1 MSCIKY
7 IIFAKQYKTKMIRQS
22 DLTTIINV
30 QKKHLS
36 SGRNDIGRNLLNEL
50 PANLDNH
57 ALIIS
62 GIRRCGKS
70 TLLGQLIKSM
80 HEDFLFINF
89 DTPLLYG
96 FEMADFTML
105 DQIIAKKGCNRL
117 FFDEIQVVKGWEL
130 YIRQKLDERFKV
142 IVTGSNA
149 SLLSQELGTKLTG
162 RHITKILYPF
172 SFQEFNRFLQLK
184 SDTQALLKYL
194 DKGGFPDYVKTNNP
208 EILTSLFEDILF
220 RDIAVRF
227 GVRDI
232 QSLKR
237 LLLYLVANVG
247 NMVTAN
253 KLTHVLE
260 IKSTATILE
269 YFSYF
274 EQTYLLSLMP
284 KFSYSYKV
292 QSVNPRK
299 IFIMDNGLIGAVTP
313 SYSKDLGRKLE
324 NAVYWKLRQL
334 NKTAFYF
341 NETGFECDF
350 VVTRNNEVEELI
362 QVCYDLNHDTSIREE
377 RGLLEAMKYFNKDVG
392 TIITI
397 NQRDEIL
404 TNGKTIRVIPAF
416 EFL

>member
-1 MSCIKY
+1 M
-7 IIFAKQYKTKMIRQS
+7 
-22 DLTTIINV
+22 LT
-30 QKKHLS
+30 
-36 SGRNDIGRNLLNEL
+36 EL
-50 PANLDNH
+50 PTNLANH
-57 ALIIS
+57 ALIIA

-70 TLLGQLIKSM
+70 TLLGQLIKNKT
-80 HEDFLFINF
+80 EGYLFINF

-96 FEMADFTML
+96 FEMADFKVL
-105 DQIIAKKGCNRL
+105 DELIAKNNCKRL

-130 YIRQKLDERFKV
+130 YIRQKLDEGFKV

-149 SLLSQELGTKLTG
+149 TLLSQELGTKLTG

-172 SFQEFNRFLQLK
+172 SFQEFNRFLKLNP
-184 SDTQALLKYL
+184 DEAALLKYL
-194 DKGGFPDYVKTNNP
+194 DKGGFPDYVKTNNQD
-208 EILTSLFEDILF
+208 ILTSLFEDILF

-247 NMVTAN
+247 NLVTAN
-253 KLTHVLE
+253 KLTQVLG
-260 IKSTATILE
+260 IRSTATILE

-284 KFSYSYKV
+284 KFSYSYRA

-299 IFIMDNGLIGAVTP
+299 IYVLDNGLIGAVTP
-313 SYSKDLGRKLE
+313 SYSKDSGRKLE
-324 NAVYWKLRQL
+324 NAVYWKLRQK
-334 NKTAFYF
+334 NKTVNYF

-350 VVTRNNEVEELI
+350 VVTQNNEVEELI
-362 QVCYDLNHDTSIREE
+362 QVCYDLNHDNSVREE
-377 RGLLEAMKYFNKDVG
+377 RGLLEAMKFFNKESG
-392 TIITI
+392 TIVTM
-397 NQRDEIL
+397 NQRDKIL
-404 TNGKTIRVIPAF
+404 VDGKTIHVIPAF

>member
-1 MSCIKY
+1 M
-7 IIFAKQYKTKMIRQS
+7 
-22 DLTTIINV
+22 LT
-30 QKKHLS
+30 
-36 SGRNDIGRNLLNEL
+36 EL
-50 PANLDNH
+50 PTNLANH
-57 ALIIS
+57 ALIIA

-70 TLLGQLIKSM
+70 TLLGQLIKNKT
-80 HEDFLFINF
+80 EGYLFINF

-96 FEMADFTML
+96 FEMADFKVL
-105 DQIIAKKGCNRL
+105 DELIAKNNCKRL

-130 YIRQKLDERFKV
+130 YIRQKLDEGFKV

-149 SLLSQELGTKLTG
+149 TLLSQELGTKLTG

-172 SFQEFNRFLQLK
+172 SFQEFNRFLKLNP
-184 SDTQALLKYL
+184 DEAALLKYL
-194 DKGGFPDYVKTNNP
+194 DKGGFPDYVKTNNQD
-208 EILTSLFEDILF
+208 ILTSLFEDILF

-247 NMVTAN
+247 NLVTAN
-253 KLTHVLE
+253 KLTQVLG
-260 IKSTATILE
+260 IRSTATILE

-284 KFSYSYKV
+284 KFSYSYRA

-299 IFIMDNGLIGAVTP
+299 IYVLDNGLIGAVTP
-313 SYSKDLGRKLE
+313 SYSKDSGRKLE
-324 NAVYWKLRQL
+324 NAVYWKLRQK
-334 NKTAFYF
+334 NKTVNYF

-350 VVTRNNEVEELI
+350 VVTQNNEVEELI
-362 QVCYDLNHDTSIREE
+362 QVCYDLNHDNSVREE
-377 RGLLEAMKYFNKDVG
+377 RGLLEAMKFFNKESG
-392 TIITI
+392 TIVTM
-397 NQRDEIL
+397 NQRDKIL
-404 TNGKTIRVIPAF
+404 VDGRTIHVIPAF

>member
-1 MSCIKY
+1 MFSNKY
-7 IIFAKQYKTKMIRQS
+7 IIFAEYIINKMIRQS
-22 DLTTIINV
+22 DLITVINA
-30 QKKHLS
+30 QKKHLAS
-36 SGRNDIGRNLLNEL
+36 SRNDLERNLLNEL
-50 PANLDNH
+50 PTNLDNH

-70 TLLGQLIKSM
+70 TLLGQLIKNKK
-80 HEDFLFINF
+80 EDFLFINF

-96 FEMADFTML
+96 FEIVDFKLL

-130 YIRQKLDERFKV
+130 YVRQKLDEGFKV

-184 SDTQALLKYL
+184 PDEQALLKFL
-194 DKGGFPDYVKTNNP
+194 EKGGFPDYVKTNNQD
-208 EILTSLFEDILF
+208 ILTSLFEDILF

-247 NMVTAN
+247 NLVTAN
-253 KLTHVLE
+253 KLTLVLG
-260 IKSTATILE
+260 IRSTATILE

-284 KFSYSYKV
+284 KFSYSYRA

-299 IFIMDNGLIGAVTP
+299 IYILDNGLIGAVTL
-313 SYSKDLGRKLE
+313 SYSKDSGRKLE
-324 NAVYWKLRQL
+324 NAIYWKLRQK
-334 NKTAFYF
+334 NKTIYYF
-341 NETGFECDF
+341 NETGSECDF
-350 VVTRNNEVEELI
+350 VVTQNNEVEELI
-362 QVCYDLNHDTSIREE
+362 QVCYDLNHDTSIKEE
-377 RGLLEAMKYFNKDVG
+377 KGLLEAMKYFNKDTG
-392 TIITI
+392 TIITL
-397 NQRDEIL
+397 NQRDEIQVD
-404 TNGKTIRVIPAF
+404 GKNIHVIPAF
-416 EFL
+416 EYL

>member
-1 MSCIKY
+1 M
-7 IIFAKQYKTKMIRQS
+7 
-22 DLTTIINV
+22 LT
-30 QKKHLS
+30 
-36 SGRNDIGRNLLNEL
+36 EL
-50 PANLDNH
+50 PTNLANH
-57 ALIIS
+57 ALIIA

-70 TLLGQLIKSM
+70 TLLGQLIKNKT
-80 HEDFLFINF
+80 EGYLFINF

-96 FEMADFTML
+96 FEMADFKVL
-105 DQIIAKKGCNRL
+105 DELIAKNNCKRL

-130 YIRQKLDERFKV
+130 YIRQKLDEGFKV

-149 SLLSQELGTKLTG
+149 TLLSQELGTKLTG

-172 SFQEFNRFLQLK
+172 SFQEFNRFLKLTP
-184 SDTQALLKYL
+184 DEAALLKYL
-194 DKGGFPDYVKTNNP
+194 DKGGFPDYVKTNNQD
-208 EILTSLFEDILF
+208 ILTSLFEDILF

-247 NMVTAN
+247 NLVTAN
-253 KLTHVLE
+253 KLTQVLG
-260 IKSTATILE
+260 IRSTATILE

-284 KFSYSYKV
+284 KFSYSYRA

-299 IFIMDNGLIGAVTP
+299 IYVLDNGLIGAVTP
-313 SYSKDLGRKLE
+313 SYSKDSGRKLE
-324 NAVYWKLRQL
+324 NAVYWKLRQK
-334 NKTAFYF
+334 NKTVNYF

-350 VVTRNNEVEELI
+350 VVTQNNEVEELI
-362 QVCYDLNHDTSIREE
+362 QVCYDLNHDNSVREE
-377 RGLLEAMKYFNKDVG
+377 RGLLEAMKFFNKESG
-392 TIITI
+392 TIVTM
-397 NQRDEIL
+397 NQRDKIL
-404 TNGKTIRVIPAF
+404 VDGKTIHVIPAF